1 MTEKQNIFIQTFN
14 GFDVFVDK
22 ERIYFSCRKAKAL
35 MAILVNKRGA
45 SVPLAELA
53 SLLYEDKPEK
63 LSKSNIRVVNYRLRR
78 ILREYGCENLLVHR
92 RGVYAVDVRLFECD
106 SYELLKGN
114 GKFLTAYTG
123 KYMPEYPWAADTIP
137 YLDAIY
143 AKNTK
148 DG

>member
-1 MTEKQNIFIQTFN
+1 M
-14 GFDVFVDK
+14 
-22 ERIYFSCRKAKAL
+22 
-35 MAILVNKRGA
+35 
-45 SVPLAELA
+45 PLAELA

-114 GKFLTAYTG
+114 GKFLTCLLYTSEPG
-123 KYMPEYPWAADTIP
+123 EITAIGLGRKMNLKDAVFLNGLNGHE
-137 YLDAIY
+137 LDFD
-143 AKNTK
+143 
-148 DG
+148 DGTNI